1 MPVTCGS
8 IGDIIAIGLLVK
20 DLVTVLNQSRGSQAE
35 YKQLVDELNLL
46 HDVLTRI
53 GNLCSTTTT
62 AGRRLEVSALHNT
75 ALQVAH
81 SCRKCI
87 EGFTNTRLNKY
98 VKTLGSS
105 GAREK
110 SEAFKAAMAKI
121 RWQLGEKEE
130 VARFRAEI
138 AGQKTLLDLVLSAI
152 TLYGCNAERFH
163 MKNHADSTQE
173 CWQGQPRHLG
183 ENWRCHWGPT
193 SGATRI
199 FD

>member
-1 MPVTCGS
+1 LDHLLIKHEDSDSPTMPVTCGS
-8 IGDIIAIGLLVK
+8 IGDIIAIGILVK
-20 DLVTVLNQSRGSQAE
+20 DLVTALNQSRGSQAE

-53 GNLCSTTTT
+53 GNLCNAITT

-87 EGFTNTRLNKY
+87 EGFTNTRLKKY

-110 SEAFKAAMAKI
+110 SEAFKAAVAKI

-138 AGQKTLLDLVLSAI
+138 AGQTTLLDLVLSAI
-152 TLYGCNAERFH
+152 TLYGCNPSRSH
-163 MKNHADSTQE
+163 VKNY
-173 CWQGQPRHLG
+173 G
-183 ENWRCHWGPT
+183 
-193 SGATRI
+193 
-199 FD
+199 